1 VGRVARSKNKM
12 TRSLKSGVNVRKVRQ
27 PAIWS
32 SWRRSYTAKAGVQAM
47 SQKVSIV
54 KANRGLHLLQRRFTN
69 TLVRTDE
76 VTELAD
82 RFSSLHGERLAL
94 IASTWHLSSRL
105 LSDFGA
111 AHGSDLT
118 PLVDLLQDALR
129 DYAGATGIAHGQ
141 IERAVRDLIQA
152 GQTAAVLASLP
163 D

>member
-1 VGRVARSKNKM
+1 
-12 TRSLKSGVNVRKVRQ
+12 
-27 PAIWS
+27 
-32 SWRRSYTAKAGVQAM
+32 M
-47 SQKVSIV
+47 SQKVSTA
-54 KANRGLHLLQRRFTN
+54 KANRGVHLIQRRSTN
-69 TLVRTDE
+69 TLPRTDE

-82 RFSSLHGERLAL
+82 RFSSVHGERLAL
-94 IASTWHLSSRL
+94 LASTWHLSSRL

-129 DYAGATGIAHGQ
+129 DYAGAAGIANGH
-141 IERAVRDLIQA
+141 IERAVRDLVQA